1 MSGSNREAPSSRFLF
16 PDVQDFL
23 TPVGLA
29 INDDFL
35 GDEEAL
41 IRSLAD
47 MARLDPA
54 QHDEVQATARKLVE
68 AVRRAPAAKTGLD
81 AFLRQYDLSSQEG
94 VILMCLAEALLR
106 IPDDETADRLIAD
119 KLRGG
124 DWASHLGDSQS
135 LFVNAS
141 TWGLML
147 TGRIVR
153 LDPNDVAA
161 PGSVMSRVVGRV
173 GEPVVRTAMRQAM
186 RIMGHQFVMG
196 RTMKEA
202 LDNSLSGANRRY
214 RYTFDMLGEAALT
227 TADAT
232 RYFDAYRTAI
242 GALSA
247 RVDEY
252 PDFESRPSI
261 SVKLSAMHP
270 RFERSH
276 RQRVHR
282 ELTPRLVEL
291 CRLARDAGIA
301 LTLDTEESERLELTM
316 ELLAAVCRD
325 PSLAGWN
332 GFGIAVQTYQ
342 KRALP
347 MLKYIVG
354 LAKETNRIL
363 HVRLVK
369 GAYWDAEIKRGQERG
384 LPGYPLYTRKPNT
397 DVSYLA
403 CARYVFDQGK
413 EVLYPQFASH
423 NAHTVAAVASM
434 AKKAGAEFEFQ
445 RLHGMGEE
453 LYTHVTDPSGL
464 GIPCRVYAPVGEH
477 EDLLPYLVR
486 RLLENG
492 SNTSFVNRIVNE
504 NEPIDAIIADPVRTV
519 DGFDKVAHPR
529 IPQPLD
535 IYQPERKNSLG
546 VHLANGAVCKAIADR
561 MEHVS
566 RRAWVAAP
574 LVGGDEQG
582 GPTVT
587 IRNPANHADV
597 VGNVANA
604 TTDHVRAAIDIAVHA
619 QPAWDATPAGVRGDA
634 LDKAADLFEEST
646 AELVAMCVR
655 EAGKSV
661 PDGIAEV
668 REAVDFLRY
677 YAARARHEFA
687 DPQRLPGP
695 TGESNELS
703 LHGRGVFTCISPW
716 NFPLAIFA
724 GQVAAALAAGNAVL
738 AKPAEQTPLVAAHAV
753 RLLLQAGV
761 PADVLHFLPG
771 DGAVVGAAAV
781 ADPRIAG
788 VAFTGSTDTARII
801 NRTLAGRHGPIGT
814 LIAETGGQ
822 NAMIVD
828 SSALP
833 EQVVIDA
840 VQSAFNSAGQR
851 CSALRVLCVQED
863 IAPKVKRLL
872 AGYMEE
878 LVIGD
883 PAYLETDVG
892 PVIDEAARAMLEGHA
907 HEIMQSAAWH
917 HRLKLP
923 DATRAG
929 TFVAPL
935 AAEISSLSVLQRE
948 WFGPI
953 MHIVTYKARD
963 LEALVDAIN
972 ATGFGLTFGIHSRI
986 DGTVRRVASRV
997 AAGNVYVNRNIIGA
1011 VVGTQPFGGSGLS
1024 GTGPKAGGPF
1034 YLHRYAHE
1042 RTMTINTSAVG
1053 GNASLL
1059 AME

>member
-1 MSGSNREAPSSRFLF
+1 MSGPNREAPSSRFLF

-23 TPVGLA
+23 TPVGQA

-41 IRSLAD
+41 VRSLAD
-47 MARLDPA
+47 MARFDPA

-119 KLRGG
+119 KLRAG

-161 PGSVMSRVVGRV
+161 PEGVMSRVVGRM

-242 GALSA
+242 GSLAA
-247 RVDEY
+247 RVNEY

-291 CRLARDAGIA
+291 CQLARDAGIA

-403 CARYVFDQGK
+403 CARYTFEQGK
-413 EVLYPQFASH
+413 GVLYPQFATH

-434 AKKAGAEFEFQ
+434 ARKAGFEFEFQ

-453 LYTHVTDPSGL
+453 LYTHVTDASGL

-519 DGFDKVAHPR
+519 DGFDQVAHPR

-535 IYQPERKNSLG
+535 IYQPERRNSLG
-546 VHLANGAVCKAIADR
+546 VHLANGAVCKTMADR

-566 RRAWVAAP
+566 RRAWVATP
-574 LVGGDEQG
+574 LVGGEEKSGSAD
-582 GPTVT
+582 T

-597 VGNVANA
+597 VGSVTHA
-604 TTDHVRAAIDIAVHA
+604 TTDHVRKAIDIAVQA

-677 YAARARHEFA
+677 YAARARREFA
-687 DPQRLPGP
+687 GPQRLPGP

-753 RLLLQAGV
+753 RLMLQAGV
-761 PADVLHFLPG
+761 PAEVLHFLPG
-771 DGAVVGAAAV
+771 AGASVGAAAV

-788 VAFTGSTDTARII
+788 VAFTGSTETARII
-801 NRTLAGRHGPIGT
+801 NRALAGRNGPIGT

-878 LVIGD
+878 LVVGD

-892 PVIDEAARAMLEGHA
+892 PVIDEEARAMLETHA
-907 HEIMQSAAWH
+907 LQVMQAAAWH
-917 HRLKLP
+917 HRIKLP

-935 AAEISSLSVLQRE
+935 AVEIASLSVLERE

-1042 RTMTINTSAVG
+1042 RTLTINTSAVG